1 MKLSHILDK
10 VIYTTGISG
19 FIGSHL
25 LPLLL
30 QKYDRVLNF
39 EKNEQATIYQ
49 HDSRDAYKLSMK
61 LINKNP
67 ARNIIHLAAKYQS
80 NTRSLNDFRSLI
92 ESNVY
97 FLVDIF
103 ENYLSNKD
111 LEITNICSYM
121 QLLDQSMQNA
131 YSLSKEITKIFL
143 EKNECRLRN
152 IYLFDTFGSGD
163 TRNKV
168 TDVFIKKAL
177 RKEKIIIPE
186 NDVEINLTCA
196 EDISLSIM
204 KSLELKS
211 GNYSIFSSNTMNL
224 NELAL
229 MIGRLLNSEVEIVRE
244 GLGANNSPGSITMPP
259 NILNKKDEIPIEQ
272 KIIER
277 INELKRA

>member
-1 MKLSHILDK
+1 MLADHFPVGDLKKQMLAFQAIPIPQMLNQFRELRGEMGDDACARGIVRYYVNALPKSQQDQIDLNEWAKSK
-10 VIYTTGISG
+10 V
-19 FIGSHL
+19 
-25 LPLLL
+25 
-30 QKYDRVLNF
+30 
-39 EKNEQATIYQ
+39 
-49 HDSRDAYKLSMK
+49 
-61 LINKNP
+61 
-67 ARNIIHLAAKYQS
+67 
-80 NTRSLNDFRSLI
+80 RSLI